1 MPRPARDRVEPR
13 LVTRKGRRNWY
24 LEWVPL
30 GAQQP
35 RRQSTG
41 IPHEGQSEPPVEA
54 RQQLE
59 DLRAQLGAA
68 GQDSTVSEILAQRE
82 RDARGRVEAV
92 TLRNLQQ
99 QHKMV
104 RRHLGHLQP
113 DQITRARLLDYMN
126 RDRGGAMTAV
136 ARELEE
142 LRSAYRLAGLEVPTD
157 WPIPKKK
164 PPRDRWLSHAEARKL
179 IQATEGV
186 SLHLRLFVLIALQ
199 TGARKN
205 AILDLTWDRV
215 REDRG
220 VIDFNNP
227 EKNVTKKRRP
237 ISRIDQR
244 LCAVL
249 QDARNLALSDH
260 VIEWQGRPCA
270 DIKKGFGELA
280 VDSGFYRLDRDR
292 KGQETKR
299 ATISP
304 HVLKHTAISWL
315 AEAGYSIDQ
324 IADMTDTEAA
334 TVKRIYRHVA
344 PDYLAPLSKT
354 LADAVFGE
362 SDNRI
367 QTIG

>member
-1 MPRPARDRVEPR
+1 MPRPARDSVEPR

-24 LEWVPL
+24 VEWVPL

-35 RRQSTG
+35 RRVSTG
-41 IPHEGQSEPPVEA
+41 IPHEGQGEPPVEA

-59 DLRAQLGAA
+59 EIRQQLGAA
-68 GQDSTVSEILAQRE
+68 GQDSTVAEILAQRE
-82 RDARGRVEAV
+82 RDAAGRVEAV
-92 TLRNLQQ
+92 TLRNLKQ
-99 QHKMV
+99 QHKML
-104 RRHLGHLQP
+104 RQHIGHLQP
-113 DQITRARLLDYMN
+113 DQVTRTRLLDYMN
-126 RDRGGAMTAV
+126 RDRGQKMTAV
-136 ARELEE
+136 AREFEE
-142 LRSAYRLAGLEVPTD
+142 LRSAFRLAGLPVPSD
-157 WPIPKKK
+157 WPVPKKK

-179 IQATEGV
+179 VKAAESS

-227 EKNVTKKRRP
+227 ERNVTKKRRP
-237 ISRIDQR
+237 ISRVDGR

-249 QDARNLALSDH
+249 QDARGLALSGN
-260 VIEWQGRPCA
+260 VIEWHGKPCA
-270 DIKKGFGELA
+270 DIKKGFAELA
-280 VDSGFYRLDRDR
+280 IEAGFYRLDRDR
-292 KGQETKR
+292 QGQETRR

-315 AEAGYSIDQ
+315 AEAGYSVDQ

-354 LADAVFGE
+354 LADAVFGDQE
-362 SDNRI
+362 QGIREV
-367 QTIG
+367 G